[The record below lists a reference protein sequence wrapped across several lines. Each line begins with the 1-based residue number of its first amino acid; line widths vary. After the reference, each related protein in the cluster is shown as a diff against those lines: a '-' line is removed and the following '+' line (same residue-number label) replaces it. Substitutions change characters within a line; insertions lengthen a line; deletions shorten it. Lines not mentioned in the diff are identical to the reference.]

1 MLAGGG
7 GMARALALAAR
18 LGIPDILNGGALPA
32 PEIARRTASDPDVLA
47 RLLQTLAFC
56 GVFTCD
62 EAGGFALSPDFAPL
76 RADHRC
82 SVRNLAILMAETYDD
97 ACAALPETVRTGR
110 SAFRHVFGV
119 PLYEFRGMRRRRV
132 GLCTAPESVPVRVR
146 RPARRRCA
154 GRGVRRS
161 VAGECRGGVS
171 PGWPGRPA

>member
-76 RADHRC
+76 RADHPC

-110 SAFRHVFGV
+110 SVFRHVFGV
-119 PLYEFRGMRRRRV
+119 PLYEFRGHAK
-132 GLCTAPESVPVRVR
+132 APR
-146 RPARRRCA
+146 RPGHRIGVGPGSGAEA
-154 GRGVRRS
+154 GAAPVCRSRGP
-161 VAGECRGGVS
+161 AECRGGVS